1 MKRMPA
7 RPDLG
12 HLKKQAKQLLAD
24 YRAGNAGALDRFR
37 TALPLAAG
45 RDDAAI
51 AGLGLR
57 LHDAQSC
64 VAREYGFVSWLE
76 LSRFVAARQAQDV
89 GPEAARLH
97 WLHLVY
103 AGDIAGSTNAARPS
117 VAARLLEAE
126 PGLLGDDASLACAVG
141 DLDSLRQAI
150 ARDPG
155 WVHQASGPL
164 QLPPLIAVT
173 HSSLLRLPAF
183 APRLRA
189 CVALLLAAGADAN
202 QRVGNRWPPDSL
214 ATPSATSHLSAL
226 YGAAGQNHDLDATR
240 LLLDAGADPND
251 GESLYHALESPTCTA
266 LLLQAGARVAG
277 SNAMYRAL
285 DLDDP
290 TALQLLLAHG
300 GNANEPALGPAT
312 AAWPSP
318 LLWAIRRR
326 RSPAHIQ
333 ALLQAGADTA
343 VTTAD
348 GVGPWLLALRFGLTD
363 VAHLLRPADG
373 TAELAPEEAFI
384 AACARADAPAARAL
398 HAAHPGIV
406 LRLTPAQH
414 RLLPELAAQG
424 CAEAVR
430 LMVELG
436 WPIAVPGGDLEG
448 SALNQAV
455 FRGDAAM
462 ARFLLAHGAS
472 WTERHAYD
480 DDVTGSLSWASRN
493 EPIEGGDWPGCAAA
507 LVEHGLPAVQA
518 DPLGDKAVFIGAR
531 RMEFS
536 EAVVESLLAAQ
547 HARDCA

>member
-1 MKRMPA
+1 MKRLPA

-24 YRAGNAGALDRFR
+24 YRAGDARALDRFR

-76 LSRFVAARQAQDV
+76 LSRFVAARQAQAA

-103 AGDIAGSTNAARPS
+103 AGDITGSTNTARPS

-141 DLDSLRQAI
+141 DLDALRQAI
-150 ARDPG
+150 AHDPG
-155 WVHQASGPL
+155 WVHRAHGPL
-164 QLPPLIAVT
+164 QLPPLVAVT
-173 HSSLLRLPAF
+173 HSSLLRLPAL

-189 CVALLLAAGADAN
+189 CVALLLAAGADPN
-202 QRVGNRWPPDSL
+202 QNVGNRWPPDSL
-214 ATPSATSHLSAL
+214 AAPSATARLSAL
-226 YGAAGQNHDLDATR
+226 YGAAGQNHDLDAIR

-251 GESLYHALESPTCTA
+251 GESLYHALESPACTA
-266 LLLQAGARVAG
+266 RLLQAGARVAG

-290 TALQLLLAHG
+290 TAL
-300 GNANEPALGPAT
+300 
-312 AAWPSP
+312 
-318 LLWAIRRR
+318 
-326 RSPAHIQ
+326 
-333 ALLQAGADTA
+333 
-343 VTTAD
+343 
-348 GVGPWLLALRFGLTD
+348 
-363 VAHLLRPADG
+363 
-373 TAELAPEEAFI
+373 
-384 AACARADAPAARAL
+384 

-406 LRLTPAQH
+406 LRLSPAQH

-462 ARFLLAHGAS
+462 TRFLLAHGAS

-480 DDVTGSLSWASRN
+480 DDVTGGLSWASRN
-493 EPIEGGDWPGCAAA
+493 EPVEGGDWPGCAAA

-518 DPLGDKAVFIGAR
+518 DPQDEKEV
-531 RMEFS
+531 
-536 EAVVESLLAAQ
+536 AAEI
-547 HARDCA
+547 RTGR